1 MSRHTTRGAESD
13 LIAKFLGNTA
23 SQGGPFALLAV
34 SSDEIDDMSIL
45 IALRERLQQTANHPE
60 GTTPEADEVR
70 LALHAAAAQ
79 LLDPPTRQTMLLRWG
94 PHSAAPRPA
103 PPSSPATPEND
114 RLVMMLQQDA
124 VMAIAACGG
133 WNDRA
138 KSRVMM
144 LALNRGC
151 GPDDVQ
157 VAIARLEG
165 GFAVSSS
172 PSATP
177 PSAPRA
183 IPDHRSAQHL
193 SLPEREAPTRRPRGV
208 PTAVKIAVLITLAGI
223 AIVIAAVIALS
234 LPARPPV
241 QTGITTG
248 QSVSDADQ
256 APAAPPRDTQGQL
269 FPTLK
274 PTPSSSAPVVTAP
287 ATNEAQ
293 RWLQR
298 LTAASSGLDPDREQ
312 AIQDLIKLLRGGG
325 SIWVDLEPAE
335 LAVALRC
342 IVDTVYQA
350 DSVEEAERI
359 LDGIINPGAISQN
372 RERILQSAWLSGVL
386 SRLSVERDLP
396 MGVLAAIDDRIARAG
411 ARERAASETAF
422 ESGVIAN
429 LIQSSNTVAATG
441 TAEAWEG
448 WLAATE
454 AVAKAMPSRRTDL
467 LLLAIG
473 DALSAHTKPWNAT
486 LIDQAV
492 TRIAWHREPQAQR
505 WLLARFDGLD
515 TSRDALTTLTRS
527 IASKS
532 SSPGIDITM
541 VLPVGATEAD
551 RRRLRDDY
559 ASRFGLAGASDGAA
573 LDARVIE
580 TIARISAAESDSQ
593 SIDDALRLAAAWSRV
608 SEAAWLRWQGLSDL
622 ASAALDRADA
632 HLPLPSSP
640 SPPSRASIMLR
651 RDEPPTWTRS
661 YINAGSDINARTS
674 LLRSFPS
681 SDIHPADAEVVMD
694 VALRGTPAQVR
705 EAARAVVSRT
715 SSTPVMVNALLEAIS
730 TAPRTAS
737 TAELITMLSGDT
749 TLRLGDRNWR
759 YDARRILVRRLLEM
773 LASRGEYADADLYQA
788 ALADSHAVR
797 SAPVVA
803 AGTSPARASTSELS
817 VFLAAER
824 ALWRS
829 AAQDLTR
836 PRAYPESLT
845 QITSGSLARSK
856 IASGSIQRDV
866 VQMHEIAHLMG
877 LVVASEHP
885 ERASEIWEI
894 VSTLSNRLA
903 VAVHVG
909 AQVRDCQ
916 AATARIWAVRLRR
929 EESP

>member
-1 MSRHTTRGAESD
+1 MTRSTTRGAESD
-13 LIAKFLGNTA
+13 LVAKFLGARA
-23 SQGGPFALLAV
+23 SSGGPFAILDV
-34 SSDEIDDMSIL
+34 SSDDRDDMSIL
-45 IALRERLQQTANHPE
+45 IALRDRLQQTANHPE

-79 LLDPPTRQTMLLRWG
+79 LLDPPTRQAMLLRWG
-94 PHSAAPRPA
+94 PHTAAPRSA
-103 PPSSPATPEND
+103 PRASPVIPENE

-138 KSRVMM
+138 KARVMM
-144 LALNRGC
+144 LALSKGC
-151 GPDDVQ
+151 GPDEVQ
-157 VAIARLEG
+157 AAIARLEG
-165 GFAVSSS
+165 GYTATSV
-172 PSATP
+172 PSATAAT
-177 PSAPRA
+177 APRSL
-183 IPDHRSAQHL
+183 PDPQSASRVSLPAYEATSHRS
-193 SLPEREAPTRRPRGV
+193 RRV
-208 PTAVKIAVLITLAGI
+208 PTAVKLAVLITLAGM
-223 AIVIAAVIALS
+223 AVVIAAVIALS
-234 LPARPPV
+234 LPAKPPV
-241 QTGITTG
+241 QAGTATAQTLP
-248 QSVSDADQ
+248 DADQ
-256 APAAPPRDTQGQL
+256 VSSTPPRDTQGQL
-269 FPTLK
+269 FPTLR
-274 PTPSSSAPVVTAP
+274 PITSPSAPVVTAP

-312 AIQDLIKLLRGGG
+312 SRDDLIKLLRGGG

-350 DSVEEAERI
+350 DSVEDAERI

-372 RERILQSAWLSGVL
+372 RERVLQSAWHSGVL
-386 SRLSVERDLP
+386 ARLSVERDLP

-411 ARERAASETAF
+411 GRERAVPESAF
-422 ESGVIAN
+422 ESGVISN
-429 LIQSSNTVAATG
+429 LIQSSNTIAATG
-441 TAEAWEG
+441 SAEAWEG
-448 WLAATE
+448 WLAAAE
-454 AVAKAMPSRRTDL
+454 AVAKTMPSRRTDL

-473 DALSAHTKPWNAT
+473 DALSAHAKPWNAA

-492 TRIAWHREPQAQR
+492 TKIAWHREPQAQR

-532 SSPGIDITM
+532 SSPGIDTTM
-541 VLPVGATEAD
+541 VLAAAATEAD

-559 ASRFGLAGASDGAA
+559 AMRFGLAGASDGAA
-573 LDARVIE
+573 LDARVVE
-580 TIARISAAESDSQ
+580 TITRISAAESASQ
-593 SIDDALRLAAAWSRV
+593 SIDDALRLAAAWSLV

-622 ASAALDRADA
+622 ATAALDRADA
-632 HLPLPSSP
+632 HLSLPAST
-640 SPPSRASIMLR
+640 SPPTRASNTLR
-651 RDEPPTWTRS
+651 RDEPPMWTRA

-681 SDIHPADAEVVMD
+681 SDIHPADAEVVMAD
-694 VALRGTPAQVR
+694 ALRGTPAQVR

-715 SSTPVMVNALLEAIS
+715 SASPVMVNALLEAIS

-737 TAELITMLSGDT
+737 TAELITMLTGDT
-749 TLRLGDRNWR
+749 TLRLDDRSWR

-773 LASRGEYADADLYQA
+773 LASRGDYADADLYQA
-788 ALADSHAVR
+788 ALANSHSVR

-803 AGTSPARASTSELS
+803 AGASPTRASTPELG

-829 AAQDLTR
+829 AAEDLTR
-836 PRAYPESLT
+836 PRAYPETLT

-856 IASGSIQRDV
+856 IASGIIQRDI
-866 VQMHEIAHLMG
+866 VQLQEIARLMG

-909 AQVRDCQ
+909 AQVRDCE
-916 AATARIWAVRLRR
+916 AAMAHIWAVRLRR